1 MKNSLEMYNDSRD
14 KFTVQLR
21 KEKRTEYYMK
31 KRGKFI
37 KNFKLNEAEK
47 KLILEEFVAYI
58 VEEASCRGKT
68 LQVVEI
74 KVWNAEVML
83 RLLDLY
89 SLEINLDDFRVLNF
103 FSILSQRKEDC
114 ELLVK
119 NKFLHGLV
127 DLLGNSDQVIE
138 ILKILLEI
146 CENYS
151 EAAYKL
157 VKLGLFEDI
166 KRLFKDDPLNIEV
179 YSYVVYRVFV
189 HTHNKVEAAT
199 LPIVASLCK
208 SQLETSNEKTKLY
221 VYHTINILLH
231 SKDHENLC
239 KFVIKYIIKDI
250 KNPKYQNI
258 LLDIAINLTCGPDKL
273 SQKLLELSFLDNL
286 QSLMKISCNFQLK
299 VVMILANMVDSGA
312 LSKTFIVAS
321 VVYKE
326 ILALIDSPN
335 YEVKKETG
343 RFFESLSKNA
353 EQLLLS
359 LVLDQ
364 KLFVKISQVLEDQ
377 EICMEYLAFF
387 NNVFKKRLFLRGVRE
402 NFEGSGCFDK
412 LSKLACGKK
421 FALQVEYV
429 LKKYENY
436 IG

>member
-1 MKNSLEMYNDSRD
+1 MYNDSRD

-21 KEKRTEYYMK
+21 KVKRAEYYMQ
-31 KRGKFI
+31 KRVKFI

-47 KLILEEFVAYI
+47 QQILKEFIDYLTS
-58 VEEASCRGKT
+58 EARWRQKT
-68 LQVVEI
+68 LELAEI
-74 KVWNAEVML
+74 KYWNAQVML
-83 RLLDLY
+83 NLLDYY
-89 SLEINLDDFRVLNF
+89 SLEINLDDYRVLNF
-103 FSILSQRKEDC
+103 FSILSQSKEDC

-119 NKFLHGLV
+119 HKFLHGLV
-127 DLLGNSDQVIE
+127 DLLGNSDKVIE

-151 EAAYKL
+151 QAAYKL

-166 KRLFKDDPLNIEV
+166 KRLFRDDPLNLEV

-189 HTHNKVEAAT
+189 HTHNKVEEAT
-199 LPIVASLCK
+199 LPIVAGLCR
-208 SQLETSNEKTKLY
+208 SQLETGNEKTKLY
-221 VYHTINILLH
+221 VYHTVNILLH
-231 SKDHENLC
+231 RKDHENLC
-239 KFVIKYIIKDI
+239 KFVIKYIIKDL
-250 KNPKYQNI
+250 KSPKYQNI
-258 LLDIAINLTCGPDKL
+258 LLDISINLTCGPDKL
-273 SQKLLELSFLDNL
+273 SQSLLELSFLDSL
-286 QSLMKISCNFQLK
+286 QSLMKVSPNFQLK

-321 VVYKE
+321 AVYKE
-326 ILALIDSPN
+326 ILALIDSPS

-359 LVLDQ
+359 LVLDE
-364 KLFVKISQVLEDQ
+364 KLFVKVARVLEDQ

-387 NNVFKKRLFLRGVRE
+387 NNVFKKKLFLRGVRE

-412 LSKLACGKK
+412 LSKVACGKK
-421 FALQVEYV
+421 FAVQVDHV
-429 LKKYENY
+429 LKRYEKY